1 MSSKK
6 VNEYITCKCNGKT
19 FKTGS
24 SYNVHQKSM
33 IHRFYETKKEL
44 KYVRSI
50 LTEKDNKIQ
59 FQANHI
65 ETLNKD
71 IENLTKKLEINILAE
86 EKVYEMTQGKYG
98 KKPRR
103 KKRVVKRNKKVD
115 ID

>member
-24 SYNVHQKSM
+24 SYNAHQRSM
-33 IHRFYETKKEL
+33 IHQFYETKKEL
-44 KYVRSI
+44 KYVRGI
-50 LTEKDNKIQ
+50 LTEKDNKIE

-65 ETLNKD
+65 ETLNKN
-71 IENLTKKLEINILAE
+71 IEDLTKELEINRLAE
-86 EKVYEMTQGKYG
+86 KKAYYMSKGKFE
-98 KKPRR
+98 KPRR
-103 KKRVVKRNKKVD
+103 KKRVIKKNKKVD